1 MKIPATKPGHFSFPL
16 HYRQINMGAIHLKS
30 LAQQVPTT
38 QSSSQHWRTG
48 TATQT

>member
-16 HYRQINMGAIHLKS
+16 HYKQINMGAIHLKS

-38 QSSSQHWRTG
+38 
-48 TATQT
+48 